1 MCELHAYRLKLTLV
15 DDNAN
20 RVTFQLPGSAM
31 RLHVWQHLAIVV
43 GHAQVQVHVDKQP
56 LPSAS
61 LKALVLRGSLEA
73 RFVSFT
79 QRTPLF
85 IGGAYSPNKKQAPP
99 PLLLRPVPA
108 QRVLLNATLL
118 SSAARA
124 LKTP

>member
-20 RVTFQLPGSAM
+20 RVTFQLPGSTM

-85 IGGAYSPNKKQAPP
+85 IGGAYSPNKTQAPP
-99 PLLLRPVPA
+99 TPSFAPRA
-108 QRVLLNATLL
+108 C
-118 SSAARA
+118 AARA
-124 LKTP
+124 LKRHPSFQRSACP